1 MNDPIARHFIDR
13 PFIPEAR
20 FTSKPAGF
28 GADGPGFDDLLD
40 VVNPLQHLPVIGT
53 LYRAVT
59 DDVIAPTAR
68 VLGGGLYG
76 GPIGL
81 IAAVGDQVLEAIAGT
96 DVGET
101 VLSALGVTV
110 DTPGDAEPAAELAVE
125 ASSPSDVAPA
135 TPDAAT
141 PAGAVV
147 PAAVAAPRALRAAP
161 EARQAPPDAPASVAP
176 APQPA
181 APATENPDPALQTEP
196 TPAPTS
202 RLDVPVVSAEAM
214 ARLLTSQEAAAAPAA
229 SGAVTA
235 AGKPSEAYLATL
247 EAMRRNL
254 EAYER
259 GRAAAVPAR

>member
-20 FTSKPAGF
+20 FTSNPAGF
-28 GADGPGFDDLLD
+28 GADGPGFDDFLD
-40 VVNPLQHLPVIGT
+40 VVNPLQHLPIIGT

-68 VLGGGLYG
+68 VLGSGLYG

-101 VLSALGVTV
+101 VLGALGIAV
-110 DTPGDAEPAAELAVE
+110 DTPREAEPAAELAVE
-125 ASSPSDVAPA
+125 AISPAHVAPVAPA
-135 TPDAAT
+135 TAT
-141 PAGAVV
+141 PTGAVV
-147 PAAVAAPRALRAAP
+147 PAATAPRALRPAP
-161 EARQAPPDAPASVAP
+161 EAPQAS
-176 APQPA
+176 PA
-181 APATENPDPALQTEP
+181 APATATPAPKPAVPASDRSEPALEAEP
-196 TPAPTS
+196 APAPTS
-202 RLDVPVVSAEAM
+202 RLDIPVVSAEAM
-214 ARLLTSQEAAAAPAA
+214 ARLLASQEAAASPAA
-229 SGAVTA
+229 SGAAAA

-259 GRAAAVPAR
+259 ARATAPATR